1 MIAEF
6 QWWLLIVGLVIGGG
20 LTAIVLFDGARRDE
34 DIAESELPSEAAWIA
49 ERSAA
54 SGGSIDQGTAEAVLR
69 AHRAYRGLPT
79 PDVIPGAGAAPEPE
93 DLRAY

>member
-20 LTAIVLFDGARRDE
+20 LTATVLFDGARRDE

-54 SGGSIDQGTAEAVLR
+54 DGRHIDLDAIETVLR
-69 AHRAYRGLPT
+69 AHRAYRGLPA
-79 PDVIPGAGAAPEPE
+79 PDVIPAIGSASVPE
-93 DLRAY
+93 DLRVG